1 MTKIKKIGYDF
12 LKELRENKTPPPNN
26 LTVGMG
32 VLIRKA
38 RESKGWSQKEL
49 AKQISSRQSTISDI
63 EQGKNEIGILTL
75 SIISF
80 VLDKPISY
88 FFPEGILKSHIADVN
103 SADQQKLLEMF
114 KELEDNYG
122 SVFALKLMELYYNH
136 YMEQVE
142 AAEHGYDEIPPEP
155 TDEEIAAANSDEYEV

>member
-12 LKELRENKTPPPNN
+12 LKKLKENKTPPPND
-26 LTVGMG
+26 LTIGMG
-32 VLIRKA
+32 ILIRKA
-38 RESKGWSQKEL
+38 RQSKGWSQKEL

-80 VLDKPISY
+80 VLGKPISY
-88 FFPEGILKSHIADVN
+88 FFPEGILKSYIADVN

-114 KELEDNYG
+114 KEVEFFG
-122 SVFALKLMELYYNH
+122 GAGFALKQMELYYDH

-142 AAEHGYDEIPPEP
+142 AAEHGEDIPPEL
-155 TDEEIAAANSDEYEV
+155 TDEEIAAANSTEYEV